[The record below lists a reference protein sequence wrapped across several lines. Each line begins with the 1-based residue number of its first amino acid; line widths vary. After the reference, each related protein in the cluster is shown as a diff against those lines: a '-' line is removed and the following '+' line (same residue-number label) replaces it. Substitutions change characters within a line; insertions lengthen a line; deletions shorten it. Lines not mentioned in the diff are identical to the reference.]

1 MSDTAVA
8 QQVHRV
14 IDAMSPK
21 LGTTCTADD
30 RLVEDLGF
38 DSLRLMELTVV
49 LERTF
54 GLPAH
59 RPEELA
65 GVLRV
70 GQVVTL
76 IRTGVQR
83 EARP

>member
-1 MSDTAVA
+1 MNDADVA
-8 QQVHRV
+8 REVYRV
-14 IDAMSPK
+14 IAAMAPK
-21 LGTTCTADD
+21 PDTTCAGND
-30 RLVEDLGF
+30 RLIEDLGF

-54 GLPAH
+54 GLPGY

-70 GQVVTL
+70 DQVVRL
-76 IRTGVQR
+76 IRTGLAR
-83 EARP
+83 EGRI